1 VAEDWEHASVMLQVL
16 VPSWS
21 LQGEGDVLTVGDQV
35 EWTLVFREVDRS
47 AAAPGDGE
55 LTAVATRLQP
65 DRTWSDAHAVRLA
78 VGEASLYWEAA
89 EPAHGAVAPFGRVV
103 LDVEGDA
110 PDDFPTTTGTITG
123 MRMQTYKYVQELP
136 GHPNWGA
143 LLETVAYKEIP
154 ITGFPDDVSH
164 ADGSKNKW
172 TGVLVD
178 LQVQSP

>member
-1 VAEDWEHASVMLQVL
+1 
-16 VPSWS
+16 
-21 LQGEGDVLTVGDQV
+21 
-35 EWTLVFREVDRS
+35 
-47 AAAPGDGE
+47 
-55 LTAVATRLQP
+55 
-65 DRTWSDAHAVRLA
+65 
-78 VGEASLYWEAA
+78 
-89 EPAHGAVAPFGRVV
+89 
-103 LDVEGDA
+103 
-110 PDDFPTTTGTITG
+110 
-123 MRMQTYKYVQELP
+123 MQTYKYVQELP